1 MGAEAHKDSSLL
13 NDRGGR
19 GVAVLG
25 DAELRLL
32 DIEDKDVMDLLA
44 GLQVETERPELV
56 SIGQGVGDPD
66 LFFPDDRRGPGFAG
80 QGNLP
85 GDALALGKLERKRPL
100 GFSIASRT
108 SELIPIVCL
117 CRNGKGKKE

>member
-32 DIEDKDVMDLLA
+32 DIENKDVMDLLA
-44 GLQVETERPELV
+44 GLQVEAERPELV

-66 LFFPDDRRGPGFAG
+66 LLFPDDRRGPGLAC

-85 GDALALGKLERKRPL
+85 GDPVALGEFQGQATR
-100 GFSIASRT
+100 GFSISGG
-108 SELIPIVCL
+108 SPELVPVF
-117 CRNGKGKKE
+117 G